1 MDISVDRSP
10 CEVCEY
16 KMNGCEPMTA
26 SDGHKFCLFCRFGIG
41 SFPWHELKGGD
52 NNDLNTCIK

>member
-16 KMNGCEPMTA
+16 KMNDCEPMTA
-26 SDGHKFCLFCRFGIG
+26 T
-41 SFPWHELKGGD
+41 SFAYSAASVSALSHGT
-52 NNDLNTCIK
+52 N

>member
-16 KMNGCEPMTA
+16 KMNDCEPMTA
-26 SDGHKFCLFCRFGIG
+26 IDGHKFCLFCRFGIG
-41 SFPWHELKGGD
+41 SFPWHEIMEE
-52 NNDLNTCIK
+52 IK

>member
-1 MDISVDRSP
+1 MNIKVSVHP
-10 CEVCEY
+10 CKLCEY

-26 SDGHKFCLFCRFGIG
+26 TDGHKFCLFCRFGIG

-52 NNDLNTCIK
+52 NNDPNTRIK